1 MIKTNTKV
9 KEIIMFENFH
19 DLVKEA
25 SRRKTTICVAA
36 AEDQAVLE
44 AVKLASE
51 RGMVKAILVG
61 ESSRIEKITEDIGFV
76 DYEIIHCE
84 SPEESVAKAVKA
96 VRDGRAH
103 VLMKGLVNTSTYL
116 RGILNR
122 GQGLRT
128 GRLLSMMA
136 VYELPGYHKLIYATD
151 SGVNVAPNLE
161 QKKEI
166 LTNTLL
172 AMNAMGFEKPKVAAL
187 TANENVDPKVS
198 STVDAEGL
206 VDMVE
211 NGEIPPCVIEGPIA
225 FDVAFSKEAAVHKG
239 IDSKIAGDLDV
250 LLFPNIET
258 GNALGKSWLHFNN
271 AKWAGIVLGATHPII
286 LGSRSDTPEI
296 KLNSIALGCLSAN
309 KA

>member
-1 MIKTNTKV
+1 
-9 KEIIMFENFH
+9 MFKNFN

-25 SRRKTTICVAA
+25 SRKKTTICVAA

-44 AVKLASE
+44 AVKMATDF
-51 RGMVKAILVG
+51 GMVESLLVGDSTKIKKIAEDIGLVDYDIIHCDSPEDSVAAAVKAI
-61 ESSRIEKITEDIGFV
+61 
-76 DYEIIHCE
+76 
-84 SPEESVAKAVKA
+84 
-96 VRDGRAH
+96 RDNKAH
-103 VLMKGLVNTSTYL
+103 VLMKGLVNTSVYL

-122 GQGLRT
+122 QQGLRT
-128 GRLLSMMA
+128 GRLLSLVA

-166 LTNTLL
+166 LINTLT
-172 AMNAMGFEKPKVAAL
+172 AMNAMGFENPKVAAL

-198 STVDAEGL
+198 ATVDAAGL
-206 VDMVE
+206 VTMVE
-211 NGEIPPCVIEGPIA
+211 KGEIPPCVIEGPIA
-225 FDVAFSKEAAVHKG
+225 FDVAFSKEAAEHKG

>member
-1 MIKTNTKV
+1 
-9 KEIIMFENFH
+9 MFKNFN

-25 SRRKTTICVAA
+25 SRKKTTICVAA

-44 AVKLASE
+44 AVKMATDF
-51 RGMVKAILVG
+51 GMVESLLVGDSTKIKKIAEEIELVDYDIIHCDSPEDSVAAAVKAI
-61 ESSRIEKITEDIGFV
+61 
-76 DYEIIHCE
+76 
-84 SPEESVAKAVKA
+84 
-96 VRDGRAH
+96 RDNKAH
-103 VLMKGLVNTSTYL
+103 VLMKGLVNTSVYL

-122 GQGLRT
+122 QQGLRT
-128 GRLLSMMA
+128 GRLLSLVA

-166 LTNTLL
+166 LINTLSV
-172 AMNAMGFEKPKVAAL
+172 MNAMGFEKPKVAAL

-198 STVDAEGL
+198 ATVDAARL
-206 VDMVE
+206 VSMVE
-211 NGEIPPCVIEGPIA
+211 MGEIPPCVIEGPIA
-225 FDVAFSKEAAVHKG
+225 FDVAFSKEAAEHKG

>member
-1 MIKTNTKV
+1 
-9 KEIIMFENFH
+9 MFKNFN

-25 SRRKTTICVAA
+25 SRKKTTICVAA

-44 AVKLASE
+44 AVKMATDF
-51 RGMVKAILVG
+51 GMVESLLVG
-61 ESSRIEKITEDIGFV
+61 DSTKIKKIAEDIGLV
-76 DYEIIHCE
+76 DYDIIHCD
-84 SPEESVAKAVKA
+84 SPEDSVAAAVKA
-96 VRDGRAH
+96 VRDNKAH
-103 VLMKGLVNTSTYL
+103 VLMKGLVNTSIYL

-122 GQGLRT
+122 EQGLRT
-128 GRLLSMMA
+128 GRLLSLVA

-166 LTNTLL
+166 LINTLT
-172 AMNAMGFEKPKVAAL
+172 AMNAMGFENPKVAAL

-198 STVDAEGL
+198 ATVDAAGL
-206 VDMVE
+206 VTMVE
-211 NGEIPPCVIEGPIA
+211 KGEIPPCVIEGPIA
-225 FDVAFSKEAAVHKG
+225 FDVAFSKEAAGHKG